1 MDDMQGSS
9 ATVTTMPE
17 LASLLRDLRRRQ
29 SRRTGR
35 PPLTYR
41 QLAARTGW
49 SHGIIGEYLAGRVLP
64 PTDRF
69 DDLVRLLG
77 ATPAEQ
83 LALAAARDRV
93 EEQRTDDRPRDWS
106 GVAPRQLPA
115 DLTTFAGRT
124 WQLALLDRLTAER
137 RPIVLSGT
145 AGVGKTALAV
155 HWAHQVAG
163 LFPDG
168 QLFLD
173 LRGFGPSSRDPVAP
187 FDALGVALGLL
198 GVPPAQVPAEP
209 QPRSGLYRSLLRDK
223 QMLIVLDN
231 AATAEQVRPLLPGGG
246 ASLALVTS
254 RVDLPAL
261 VTADG
266 ARPVTLD
273 LLDAADARTL
283 LAGRIGADRTDRES
297 DAVDSIVAACARLP
311 LALSVVA
318 ARAALHPDFSL
329 AAIAAELSSAHSR
342 LDALR
347 SDDPKADV
355 ETVFSWSY
363 ERLTPPA
370 QRLFRLGGLH
380 PSPELGIPAAAA
392 LAGLPVAEVLPLLA
406 ELVRA
411 QLIIEPRP
419 GRFGMHDLLCA
430 YAFAL
435 AHHDDPA
442 PARAAARRRLI
453 DHYTEAATTAA
464 MILNPSRH
472 PGALHLSPP
481 SRPPL
486 PEPPLPAQPLSPTSV
501 PPAPPQPAQLPS
513 TLLPAQS
520 SPVSRAAAQPPPA
533 QPQAPPLPAQPLP
546 GSPSP
551 TPVPPAPPQPTHLPA
566 TLLPGQPSPAP
577 RLAAQPPPA
586 QPLPASP
593 SPTPVP
599 PAPPQPTHLPAT
611 LLPAQ
616 PSPAPRLAAQ
626 PPPAQ
631 PLPASLSPAPV
642 LPAQLSP
649 QPPLPAR
656 SAPVTPSPTHAAA
669 AQPAPPQA
677 PLTRALPRPAPQH
690 PSAPST
696 PRPEHTL
703 PVALH
708 RPATPDGA
716 AQPVGHP
723 APASSGGAHT
733 LDNRPA
739 DEAAAAEWFSA
750 QRRALI
756 GAVQVAVAC
765 GFDREAWRLAWAMAD
780 HLDRGGHWGDWIA
793 TQRAAVGAAE
803 RLGDIA
809 ALALA
814 HRSLS
819 GAYIRSG
826 RHAEAGRHLQVAFD
840 LFVELEDHAGAAR
853 CQHALAWLL
862 ETQDR
867 FAEAVEH
874 DARALD
880 LFRLADDPVGQARA
894 LNSAGWHHA
903 RLGHH
908 DLALECCEEALQL
921 QRGLGDAAGVAAT
934 LDSLGYVHHRLGE
947 HEQAIE
953 RYQDALLRYAEQG
966 DRFNEA
972 DTSIRLGDTWAAA
985 GRWDVAR
992 EVWLRAVETLDR
1004 LAHPKAAEVRSRLQD
1019 LGTPPIGDL
1028 RRPVTA
1034 PRS

>member
-1 MDDMQGSS
+1 MQDSP
-9 ATVTTMPE
+9 ATVTTRPA
-17 LASLLRDLRRRQ
+17 LANLLRDLRRRQ
-29 SRRTGR
+29 ARATGR

-77 ATPAEQ
+77 ATPSEQ
-83 LALAAARDRV
+83 AALASARDRV
-93 EEQRTDDRPRDWS
+93 EEQRAADHTVQAPRDRS

-115 DLTTFAGRT
+115 DLVTFAGRT
-124 WQLALLDRLTAER
+124 WQLALLDRLTADR

-155 HWAHQVAG
+155 HWAHRVAG

-187 FDALGVALGLL
+187 ADALSVALGLL

-209 QPRSGLYRSLLRDK
+209 QSRAGMYRGLLRDK

-231 AATAEQVRPLLPGGG
+231 AATAEQVRPLLPAGDGAAGDGGGGGSGADGGGGDADGGGGGDGADGGGGGGG
-246 ASLALVTS
+246 ADGGGGGGRGGGGGGGADGGGSGGAGAGGIGGGSAGGIIGGVAGGGGSLVLITS
-254 RVDLPAL
+254 RIDLPAL
-261 VTADG
+261 VTIDG

-273 LLDAADARTL
+273 LVDVADARTL
-283 LAGRIGADRTDRES
+283 LAGRIGAARTAREPE
-297 DAVDSIVAACARLP
+297 AVDSIVAACARLP

-329 AAIAAELSSAHSR
+329 AAIAAELSSAHGR

-363 ERLTPPA
+363 QRLTPPA

-392 LAGLPVAEVLPLLA
+392 LAGLSVAAVRPLLA
-406 ELVRA
+406 ELIRA
-411 QLIIEPRP
+411 QLITEPRP

-430 YAFAL
+430 YASGL
-435 AHHDDPA
+435 AHQDEPA
-442 PARAAARRRLI
+442 QERAAARRRLI
-453 DHYTEAATTAA
+453 EHYTRAATTAA
-464 MILNPSRH
+464 MVLNPSRH
-472 PGALHLSPP
+472 PAGLNPTVPTPPHDPATPFPSPP
-481 SRPPL
+481 PP
-486 PEPPLPAQPLSPTSV
+486 S
-501 PPAPPQPAQLPS
+501 
-513 TLLPAQS
+513 
-520 SPVSRAAAQPPPA
+520 PPP
-533 QPQAPPLPAQPLP
+533 
-546 GSPSP
+546 
-551 TPVPPAPPQPTHLPA
+551 
-566 TLLPGQPSPAP
+566 
-577 RLAAQPPPA
+577 
-586 QPLPASP
+586 
-593 SPTPVP
+593 
-599 PAPPQPTHLPAT
+599 
-611 LLPAQ
+611 
-616 PSPAPRLAAQ
+616 
-626 PPPAQ
+626 
-631 PLPASLSPAPV
+631 
-642 LPAQLSP
+642 
-649 QPPLPAR
+649 
-656 SAPVTPSPTHAAA
+656 
-669 AQPAPPQA
+669 
-677 PLTRALPRPAPQH
+677 
-690 PSAPST
+690 PSAPSSSAPPSSAT
-696 PRPEHTL
+696 PSSAPFPSAPPSSASPSSAPSSSAPPSSASPSSAPSSSAPPSSAPQATRPRLAPFTGSGEADAGE
-703 PVALH
+703 PH
-708 RPATPDGA
+708 RPGRTAVRTDRSPAHGDRDMVVPDLASVDGGA
-716 AQPVGHP
+716 ASVDGLTPVNGLTPVGKH
-723 APASSGGAHT
+723 APVDGGLASVNGHASVNAPT
-733 LDNRPA
+733 SVDEPA
-739 DEAAAAEWFSA
+739 DEAAAAEWFAA

-756 GAVQVAVAC
+756 ASVQVAVAC

-803 RLGDIA
+803 RLGDTA

-819 GAYIRSG
+819 SGYIRSG
-826 RHAEAGRHLQVAFD
+826 RHVEARRHLQVAFD
-840 LFVELEDHAGAAR
+840 LFVEHADHAGAAR

-867 FAEAVEH
+867 FAEAVAH
-874 DARALD
+874 DERALD

-903 RLGHH
+903 RLGDH
-908 DLALECCEEALQL
+908 DLALECCEEALEL
-921 QRGLGDAAGVAAT
+921 QRGLRDAAGVAAT
-934 LDSLGYVHHRLGE
+934 LDSLGYIHHRLGE
-947 HEQAIE
+947 HDQAIE
-953 RYQDALLRYAEQG
+953 RYQDALLLYAEQG

-985 GRWDVAR
+985 GRWDAAR
-992 EVWLRAVETLDR
+992 LAWQRAVETLDR
-1004 LAHPKAAEVRSRLQD
+1004 LAHPKAAEVRTRLKD
-1019 LGTPPIGDL
+1019 LDTPTVDGL
-1028 RRPVTA
+1028 RWPVAT
-1034 PRS
+1034 

>member
-1 MDDMQGSS
+1 VDDTQGSW

-17 LASLLRDLRRRQ
+17 LANLLRDLRRRQ
-29 SRRTGR
+29 SRRTGV

-83 LALAAARDRV
+83 TALASARDRV
-93 EEQRTDDRPRDWS
+93 EEQRTAAPAADHAGQRARGWS

-187 FDALGVALGLL
+187 ADALGVALGLL
-198 GVPPAQVPAEP
+198 GVPPAEVPAEP
-209 QPRSGLYRSLLRDK
+209 RSRAGLYRSLLRDK

-231 AATAEQVRPLLPGGG
+231 AATAEQVRPLLPGSG

-254 RVDLPAL
+254 RIDLPVL
-261 VTADG
+261 VTTAD

-283 LAGRIGADRTDRES
+283 LAGRIGAARTDREPE
-297 DAVDSIVAACARLP
+297 AVDSIVAACARLP

-329 AAIAAELSSAHSR
+329 AAIAAELSGVHSR
-342 LDALR
+342 LDALH

-355 ETVFSWSY
+355 ETAFSWSY
-363 ERLTPPA
+363 QRLTPPA

-380 PSPELGIPAAAA
+380 PSPELDIPAAAA
-392 LAGLPVAEVLPLLA
+392 LAGLPVAGVRPLLA

-430 YAFAL
+430 YAYGL
-435 AHHDDPA
+435 VHRDDPA
-442 PARAAARRRLI
+442 PERAAARRRLI
-453 DHYTEAATTAA
+453 EHYTRAATTAA

-472 PGALHLSPP
+472 PGGL
-481 SRPPL
+481 
-486 PEPPLPAQPLSPTSV
+486 
-501 PPAPPQPAQLPS
+501 PPAPEPAA
-513 TLLPAQS
+513 PA
-520 SPVSRAAAQPPPA
+520 PHHRTAPATDTAQPTTTIRN
-533 QPQAPPLPAQPLP
+533 
-546 GSPSP
+546 PSHH
-551 TPVPPAPPQPTHLPA
+551 TPDTEP
-566 TLLPGQPSPAP
+566 
-577 RLAAQPPPA
+577 
-586 QPLPASP
+586 
-593 SPTPVP
+593 
-599 PAPPQPTHLPAT
+599 
-611 LLPAQ
+611 
-616 PSPAPRLAAQ
+616 
-626 PPPAQ
+626 
-631 PLPASLSPAPV
+631 
-642 LPAQLSP
+642 
-649 QPPLPAR
+649 
-656 SAPVTPSPTHAAA
+656 
-669 AQPAPPQA
+669 
-677 PLTRALPRPAPQH
+677 
-690 PSAPST
+690 APST
-696 PRPEHTL
+696 PRRRTTPPTNADQPTTPILSPSRGPAGLRPTSEPAAPTPRHRTAPATDTAQPTTTIRNPSHHTPDTEPAPSTPRRRTTPPTNADQPTTTIHSRAGLPPTPEPAPPTEQHLAPRSTAGPASL
-703 PVALH
+703 NPHHQATPSAPEPIASTP
-708 RPATPDGA
+708 RRRATPDADASDRTGPATKDPVPGGRGA
-716 AQPVGHP
+716 ALMPGLGNLGDETAAAP
-723 APASSGGAHT
+723 APDN
-733 LDNRPA
+733 LDGRPA
-739 DEAAAAEWFSA
+739 PDNVDGETATAAGPDDGDGGPVDEAAAAEWFA
-750 QRRALI
+750 AHRRALI

-765 GFDREAWRLAWAMAD
+765 GFDREAWRLAWAVAD

-793 TQRAAVGAAE
+793 TQRAAVDAAE
-803 RLGDIA
+803 RLGDTA

-819 GAYIRSG
+819 SGYIRSG
-826 RHAEAGRHLQVAFD
+826 RHAEARRHLQVAFD
-840 LFVELEDHAGAAR
+840 LFVERADHAGAAR

-867 FAEAVEH
+867 FAEAVAH
-874 DARALD
+874 DERALD

-908 DLALECCEEALQL
+908 DLALECCEEALEL

-947 HEQAIE
+947 HDQAIE
-953 RYQDALLRYAEQG
+953 RYQDALLLYAEQG

-992 EVWLRAVETLDR
+992 GAWLRAVETLDG
-1004 LAHPKAAEVRSRLQD
+1004 LAHPKAAEVRTRLKD
-1019 LGTPPIGDL
+1019 TPAVDEL
-1028 RRPVTA
+1028 RWPVTT
-1034 PRS
+1034 

>member
-1 MDDMQGSS
+1 MQGSS
-9 ATVTTMPE
+9 ATVTTMPQ
-17 LASLLRDLRRRQ
+17 LANLLRGLRRRQ
-29 SRRTGR
+29 SRSTGR

-69 DDLVRLLG
+69 DALVRLLG

-83 LALAAARDRV
+83 VALASARDRV
-93 EEQRTDDRPRDWS
+93 EEQRAAAEHPDQRPRDWS

-155 HWAHQVAG
+155 HWAHQVAA

-187 FDALGVALGLL
+187 LDALGVALGLL

-209 QPRSGLYRSLLRDK
+209 QSRAALYRGLLRDK

-231 AATAEQVRPLLPGGG
+231 AATAEQVRPLLPGSS

-254 RVDLPAL
+254 RVDLPSL

-283 LAGRIGADRTDRES
+283 LAGRIGAARTAREPE
-297 DAVDSIVAACARLP
+297 AVDSIVAACAGLP
-311 LALSVVA
+311 IALSVVA

-329 AAIAAELSSAHSR
+329 AAIAADLSSAHGR

-363 ERLTPPA
+363 QRLTPPA

-380 PSPELGIPAAAA
+380 PSPELDIPAAAA
-392 LAGLPVAEVLPLLA
+392 LADLPVDAVRPLLA

-430 YAFAL
+430 YAYGL
-435 AHHDDPA
+435 AHADEPT

-453 DHYTEAATTAA
+453 EHYTRTATTAA
-464 MILNPSRH
+464 MLLNPSRH
-472 PGALHLSPP
+472 PAGLHPHPTSPP
-481 SRPPL
+481 PEPTSPTTQPRPTRPAARPE
-486 PEPPLPAQPLSPTSV
+486 PEPPTTQVRPAQPATRPEPT
-501 PPAPPQPAQLPS
+501 PPTTQLRTAGPEPEPAATQLRAASPAQQ
-513 TLLPAQS
+513 AE
-520 SPVSRAAAQPPPA
+520 
-533 QPQAPPLPAQPLP
+533 PQTPTTQLRPTR
-546 GSPSP
+546 P
-551 TPVPPAPPQPTHLPA
+551 TP
-566 TLLPGQPSPAP
+566 
-577 RLAAQPPPA
+577 
-586 QPLPASP
+586 QPLPAPQSE
-593 SPTPVP
+593 
-599 PAPPQPTHLPAT
+599 PAPHQSARSGGRGAPDQSESSGAEPSADWAPTHGGH
-611 LLPAQ
+611 
-616 PSPAPRLAAQ
+616 RD
-626 PPPAQ
+626 
-631 PLPASLSPAPV
+631 
-642 LPAQLSP
+642 
-649 QPPLPAR
+649 
-656 SAPVTPSPTHAAA
+656 AAA
-669 AQPAPPQA
+669 IEG
-677 PLTRALPRPAPQH
+677 L
-690 PSAPST
+690 
-696 PRPEHTL
+696 
-703 PVALH
+703 
-708 RPATPDGA
+708 DGE
-716 AQPVGHP
+716 P
-723 APASSGGAHT
+723 T
-733 LDNRPA
+733 
-739 DEAAAAEWFSA
+739 DEAAAAEWFA
-750 QRRALI
+750 AHRRALI

-765 GFDREAWRLAWAMAD
+765 GLDREVWRLAWAMAD

-803 RLGDIA
+803 RLGDTA

-819 GAYIRSG
+819 GGYIRSG
-826 RHAEAGRHLQVAFD
+826 RHVEARRHLLVAFD
-840 LFVELEDHAGAAR
+840 LFVELADHAGAAR

-867 FAEAVEH
+867 FAEAVAH
-874 DARALD
+874 DERALD

-908 DLALECCEEALQL
+908 DLALECCEEALEL
-921 QRGLGDAAGVAAT
+921 QRGLSDAAGIAAT
-934 LDSLGYVHHRLGE
+934 LDSLGYVHHGLGE
-947 HEQAIE
+947 HDQAIE
-953 RYQDALLRYAEQG
+953 CYQEALLLYAEQG

-985 GRWDVAR
+985 GRWDMAR
-992 EVWLRAVETLDR
+992 EAWLRAVETLDG
-1004 LAHPKAAEVRSRLQD
+1004 LAHPKAAEVRARLKVLD
-1019 LGTPPIGDL
+1019 TPTVDEL
-1028 RRPVTA
+1028 RWPVTT
-1034 PRS
+1034 

>member
-1 MDDMQGSS
+1 MRIAAVDDMQAST
-9 ATVTTMPE
+9 ATVRTMPE

-83 LALAAARDRV
+83 AALASARDRV
-93 EEQRTDDRPRDWS
+93 EEQRAAEHTEQRPRDRSGAEHTEQRLRDRS

-145 AGVGKTALAV
+145 PGVGKTALAV
-155 HWAHQVAG
+155 HWAHQAAG

-187 FDALGVALGLL
+187 ADALGVALGLL

-209 QPRSGLYRSLLRDK
+209 KSRAGMYRSLLRDK

-231 AATAEQVRPLLPGGG
+231 AATAEQVRPLLPGSG
-246 ASLALVTS
+246 ASLVLVTS
-254 RVDLPAL
+254 RVHLPAL
-261 VTADG
+261 VTVDG

-283 LAGRIGADRTDRES
+283 LAGRIGTARTDREPE
-297 DAVDSIVAACARLP
+297 AVDSIVAACARLP

-329 AAIAAELSSAHSR
+329 AAIAAELSSAHGR

-363 ERLTPPA
+363 QRLTPPA

-380 PSPELGIPAAAA
+380 PSPELGVPAAAA
-392 LAGLPVAEVLPLLA
+392 LAGLPVAEVRPLLA

-411 QLIIEPRP
+411 QLVIEPRP
-419 GRFGMHDLLCA
+419 GRFGMHDLLGA
-430 YAFAL
+430 YASGL
-435 AHHDDPA
+435 ADRAEPVA
-442 PARAAARRRLI
+442 ERAAARRRI
-453 DHYTEAATTAA
+453 VEHYTRAATSAA
-464 MILNPSRH
+464 MTLNPSRH
-472 PGALHLSPP
+472 PAGVQGFD
-481 SRPPL
+481 
-486 PEPPLPAQPLSPTSV
+486 LPARPSTVAEQGGSDPAAAEQRGPVPAAGQRGSASSAARRSPVELVGHSPAAARGESV
-501 PPAPPQPAQLPS
+501 PGAVAG
-513 TLLPAQS
+513 S
-520 SPVSRAAAQPPPA
+520 SS
-533 QPQAPPLPAQPLP
+533 
-546 GSPSP
+546 S
-551 TPVPPAPPQPTHLPA
+551 
-566 TLLPGQPSPAP
+566 QPSPDLFPARHP
-577 RLAAQPPPA
+577 GDPSSAQDSRDPC
-586 QPLPASP
+586 
-593 SPTPVP
+593 PTPLGSHEP
-599 PAPPQPTHLPAT
+599 
-611 LLPAQ
+611 
-616 PSPAPRLAAQ
+616 PSPAAVQPDPAA
-626 PPPAQ
+626 
-631 PLPASLSPAPV
+631 
-642 LPAQLSP
+642 
-649 QPPLPAR
+649 
-656 SAPVTPSPTHAAA
+656 TG
-669 AQPAPPQA
+669 
-677 PLTRALPRPAPQH
+677 
-690 PSAPST
+690 
-696 PRPEHTL
+696 
-703 PVALH
+703 
-708 RPATPDGA
+708 PDGA
-716 AQPVGHP
+716 PVGD
-723 APASSGGAHT
+723 SSPDAADE
-733 LDNRPA
+733 LPA
-739 DEAAAAEWFSA
+739 DEAAAAEWFGT

-756 GAVQVAVAC
+756 GAMQLAVVC
-765 GFDREAWRLAWAMAD
+765 GLDREAWRLAWAMAD

-803 RLGDIA
+803 RLGDTA

-819 GAYIRSG
+819 SGYIRSG
-826 RHAEAGRHLQVAFD
+826 RHAEARRHLQVAFD
-840 LFVELEDHAGAAR
+840 LFVELADHAGAAR
-853 CQHALAWLL
+853 CQRALAWLL

-867 FAEAVEH
+867 FAEAVAH
-874 DARALD
+874 DERALD

-908 DLALECCEEALQL
+908 EVALARCEEALAL
-921 QRGLGDAAGVAAT
+921 QQRLGDAAGVAAT
-934 LDSLGYVHHRLGE
+934 LHSLGYVHHRLGE
-947 HEQAIE
+947 HDRAIA

-972 DTSIRLGDTWAAA
+972 DTSVRLGDAWAGA
-985 GRWDVAR
+985 GRWDKAR
-992 EVWLRAVETLDR
+992 QAWLRAVETLER
-1004 LAHPKAAEVRSRLQD
+1004 LAHPKAAEVRTRLDD
-1019 LGTPPIGDL
+1019 LDLAGAERKRTPPAMRAPVPATTL
-1028 RRPVTA
+1028 PELPPPKARRPPATLRTSEPA
-1034 PRS
+1034 TT